1 MANNTTER
9 AKPIGFTDNR
19 VIEVAYALAKSKSD
33 ENAHGIVH
41 GIAPAILPALL
52 KHMKEHANLF
62 TPAIHAMVIGA
73 SDAPR
78 ASKAEA
84 MFS

>member
-1 MANNTTER
+1 MANNATER

-19 VIEVAYALAKSKSD
+19 VIEVAYALAKSKTD
-33 ENAHGIVH
+33 ENAHEILRGIP
-41 GIAPAILPALL
+41 PALLPALL

-62 TPAIHAMVIGA
+62 APAIHAMASGA
-73 SDAPR
+73 IDAPR

-84 MFS
+84 LFS

>member
-19 VIEVAYALAKSKSD
+19 VIEVAYALAKSKTD
-33 ENAHGIVH
+33 ENAHEIMRGIS
-41 GIAPAILPALL
+41 PAILPALV
-52 KHMKEHANLF
+52 KHMKEHSNLF
-62 TPAIHAMVIGA
+62 TPATHAMVIGA
-73 SDAPR
+73 IDAR
-78 ASKAEA
+78 AVSRAEA